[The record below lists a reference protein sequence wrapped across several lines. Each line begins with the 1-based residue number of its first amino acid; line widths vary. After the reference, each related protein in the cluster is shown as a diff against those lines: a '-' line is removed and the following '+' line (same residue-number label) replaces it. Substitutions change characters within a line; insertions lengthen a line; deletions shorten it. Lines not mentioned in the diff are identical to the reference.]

1 MFAMCPLAIT
11 HVIARLIYHAMFRH
25 IILLETG
32 TLINLL
38 LDAIATPAATDYI
51 LSKQYNLEV
60 ICDGKKYSRSL
71 TK

>member
-1 MFAMCPLAIT
+1 
-11 HVIARLIYHAMFRH
+11 MFRH

-38 LDAIATPAATDYI
+38 PDAIATPAATDYI

-60 ICDGKKYSRSL
+60 MCDGKKSHEINFPSSQVFPYR
-71 TK
+71 